1 MVRLK
6 FVNLKYFL
14 LFIITE
20 IMKTTF
26 SLGEAVEIG
35 LDEAGRG
42 CFWGPIYAGA
52 VIWAPEEEWTD
63 EHREVAPRINDSKK
77 LSEKKRNAIAGAIKE
92 LAIDWGVGNVTA
104 SEIDEKGM
112 TWANQEAFRRA
123 MAACSSGLKPD
134 LLLIDGVLGLPSG
147 SDSPGDL
154 KFQCIPGGDGLYLPI
169 AAASILAK
177 VAKDT
182 YVKEWSAASE
192 ENKVVAANYDLLNN
206 KGYGTE
212 KHREGLKTYGAH
224 EQHRKQFI
232 RNWL

>member
-1 MVRLK
+1 
-6 FVNLKYFL
+6 
-14 LFIITE
+14 
-20 IMKTTF
+20 MKTTY
-26 SLGEAVEIG
+26 SLGNAIEVGI
-35 LDEAGRG
+35 DEAGRG

-63 EHREVAPRINDSKK
+63 EHREAAPLINDSKK
-77 LSEKKRNAIAGAIKE
+77 ISEKKRDAIAEAIKAC
-92 LAIDWGVGNVTA
+92 AIDWGVGQV
-104 SEIDEKGM
+104 SSQEINEKGM

-123 MAACSSGLKPD
+123 IGACSSGLEPD
-134 LLLIDGVLGLPSG
+134 LLLIDGVLGLHSNEKY
-147 SDSPGDL
+147 GDV

-192 ENKVVAANYDLLNN
+192 ENKTVAAHYDLLKN
-206 KGYGTE
+206 KGYGTA
-212 KHREGLKTYGAH
+212 KHREGLKAHGAH
-224 EQHRKQFI
+224 EQHRTQFI

>member
-1 MVRLK
+1 
-6 FVNLKYFL
+6 
-14 LFIITE
+14 
-20 IMKTTF
+20 MKTTY
-26 SLGEAVEIG
+26 SLGETVELG

-63 EHREVAPRINDSKK
+63 EHREIAPLINDSKTI
-77 LSEKKRNAIAGAIKE
+77 SEKKRDSIALAIKE
-92 LAIDWGVGNVTA
+92 CAIDWGVGHVTA
-104 SEIDEKGM
+104 NEIDEKGI

-134 LLLIDGVLGLPSG
+134 LLLIDGVLGLPS
-147 SDSPGDL
+147 DNAYGDV
-154 KFQCIPGGDGLYLPI
+154 KFQCIPGGDGHYLPI

-192 ENKVVAANYDLLNN
+192 ENKAVATQYDLLKN
-206 KGYGTE
+206 KGYGTA
-212 KHREGLKTYGAH
+212 KHRDGLKAHGAH
-224 EQHRKQFI
+224 EQHRRQFI

>member
-1 MVRLK
+1 
-6 FVNLKYFL
+6 
-14 LFIITE
+14 
-20 IMKTTF
+20 MKTTF

-35 LDEAGRG
+35 IDEAGRG

-77 LSEKKRNAIAGAIKE
+77 VSEKKRDAIAAAIKD
-92 LAIDWGVGNVTA
+92 LAIDWGVGQVSA

-123 MAACSSGLKPD
+123 IGACSSGLKPD
-134 LLLIDGVLGLPSG
+134 LLLIDGVLGLP
-147 SDSPGDL
+147 GDV

-182 YVKEWSAASE
+182 YVKEWAAVSE
-192 ENKVVAANYDLLNN
+192 ENKAVATQYDLLKN
-206 KGYGTE
+206 KGYGTA
-212 KHREGLKTYGAH
+212 KHRDGLKAHGAH
-224 EQHRKQFI
+224 EQHRRQFI